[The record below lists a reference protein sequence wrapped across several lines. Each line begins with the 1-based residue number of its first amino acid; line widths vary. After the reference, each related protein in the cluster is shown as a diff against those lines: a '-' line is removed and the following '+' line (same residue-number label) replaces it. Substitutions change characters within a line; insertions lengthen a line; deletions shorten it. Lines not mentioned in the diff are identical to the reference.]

1 MRFNLFH
8 ITTVMLLTVGISI
21 AQAANDDSQWL
32 QIEQKFQAASVSI
45 SDAKVIVKQA
55 RRRDVAPQQ
64 VSSWAERLT
73 QMKQGDLP
81 VNSAIDRLQQGLS
94 KGIPAVRIN
103 SALDNLIRNLA
114 WGQQLVSTRVARTE
128 MRAQPELAA
137 QAIENLEVAQRQGFS
152 KKQLQHILGDAPLS
166 LGQVTASTDMAIQW
180 NALGAEPQAVVAI
193 LQQAM
198 QAGMSVDELNS
209 INQTMLQGLQQGR
222 NFNELN
228 TELQQSFTG
237 MEFSS
242 PGEMM
247 EDFGNGETFVP
258 DTGSNFDS
266 GPGVGNDF
274 DSGGPGG
281 GGFGGP

>member
-45 SDAKVIVKQA
+45 SDAQVIVKQA

-128 MRAQPELAA
+128 MRVQPELAA

-274 DSGGPGG
+274 DNGGPGG